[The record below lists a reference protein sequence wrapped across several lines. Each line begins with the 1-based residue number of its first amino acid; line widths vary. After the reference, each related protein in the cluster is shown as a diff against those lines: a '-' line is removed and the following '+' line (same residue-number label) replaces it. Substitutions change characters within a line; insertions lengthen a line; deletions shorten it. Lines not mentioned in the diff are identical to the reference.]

1 MTKRD
6 NYLRCARFEGPDW
19 IPCSI
24 GALPA
29 GWKALREGLLQIALK
44 YPDLFGAVNPE
55 GWDYDEMGFRY
66 GAGIDYTD
74 NWGVVWRTEI
84 DGIVGIP
91 RFHPL
96 ADLSKID
103 EYTAPDPFTMD
114 PMVGPRDLE
123 TQEIARI
130 ARQVE
135 AGELAGSGWGTFFE
149 RLQELVGMENLF
161 LNMAYDDNP
170 ALQRVVDLVA
180 DFNYTL
186 TRAVL
191 DKVTPDT
198 FGASD
203 DLGSQRAALVS
214 PKTFRRWLKPGYAR
228 CMQAARAAGCVVSM
242 HSDGY
247 LLELVDDLIDAGLTL
262 LNPQVGPNTLA
273 GQEERMKGRL
283 CIALDLDRQHI
294 LPQGTP
300 QEVRDHVREAVQVL
314 GSPRGGLMLQ
324 AEINADCP
332 LRNIEALA
340 EAMREYGT
348 YYKSTATPL

>member
-29 GWKALREGLLQIALK
+29 GWKALRGGLLEVGLQ
-44 YPDLFGAVNPE
+44 YPEIFGNLNPE
-55 GWDYDEMGFRY
+55 GWDYDQMGWRY
-66 GAGIDYTD
+66 GAGVDYTD

-91 RFHPL
+91 QFHPL
-96 ADLSKID
+96 ADLSKLD
-103 EYTAPDPFTMD
+103 EYTPPDPLTMD
-114 PMVGPRDLE
+114 PSNGPRDLE
-123 TQEIARI
+123 KDEIARLL
-130 ARQVE
+130 RQKE
-135 AGELAGSGWGTFFE
+135 AGELAGSGWGSFFE
-149 RLQELVGMENLF
+149 LLQQLVGMENLF

-170 ALQRVVDLVA
+170 PLQRVVDMVVN
-180 DFNYTL
+180 FMYTL

-191 DKVTPDT
+191 DRVTPDVM
-198 FGASD
+198 GCGD

-214 PKTFRRWLKPGYAR
+214 PKTFRRWLKPGYSR
-228 CMQAARAAGCVVSM
+228 CMQAARAAGCQTSM

-247 LLELVDDLIDAGLTL
+247 LLELVDDLIDAGLTI

-273 GQEERMKGRL
+273 GLEETMKGRL
-283 CIALDLDRQHI
+283 ALVLDLDRQHI
-294 LPQGTP
+294 IPHGTP
-300 QEVRDHVREAVQVL
+300 REIRDHVREAVQIL
-314 GSPRGGLMLQ
+314 GSPRGGLMLS
-324 AEINADCP
+324 AEINSDVP
-332 LRNIEALA
+332 LRNVVALA

-348 YYKSTATPL
+348 YYQSTATPL